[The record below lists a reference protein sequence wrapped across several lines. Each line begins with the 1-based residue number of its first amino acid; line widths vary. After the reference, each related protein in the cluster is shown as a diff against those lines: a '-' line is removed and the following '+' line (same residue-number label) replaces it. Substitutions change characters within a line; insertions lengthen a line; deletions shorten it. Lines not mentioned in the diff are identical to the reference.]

1 VVRRCAEDRDGGSE
15 TATHWADEAVF
26 GGEDRQTDRL
36 NAQQGKGARMP
47 SKQEEPDPD
56 IDFLRTFVSER
67 ARLQAEQLAGQKADQ
82 AALEEPDPARR
93 QLAPLFE
100 PDQSQPAPPT
110 PPPAADRTPEPVTS
124 FEPPRRTP
132 WAWLLIVS
140 ALTLALGLAAGFA
153 LGSSRADEEPT
164 SVPATR
170 SPATQPAPAP
180 PTSVVVQRTATSA
193 CLETARRADEIIQL
207 FATNQRER
215 AADLLVAYGV
225 ASRQCRRDAS
235 P

>member
-1 VVRRCAEDRDGGSE
+1 M
-15 TATHWADEAVF
+15 
-26 GGEDRQTDRL
+26 
-36 NAQQGKGARMP
+36 GKGARMP

-67 ARLQAEQLAGQKADQ
+67 ARLQAEQLAARNADQ
-82 AALEEPDPARR
+82 AALEKPDPARPP
-93 QLAPLFE
+93 LAPLFE
-100 PDQSQPAPPT
+100 PDQPQPAPAT
-110 PPPAADRTPEPVTS
+110 PPPAAARTPQPLTAS
-124 FEPPRRTP
+124 EPPRRTP
-132 WAWLLIVS
+132 RAWLLIVP

-153 LGSSRADEEPT
+153 LGSTRADREPT

-193 CLETARRADEIIQL
+193 CLETARRADEIIQR
-207 FATNQRER
+207 FAANQRDR
-215 AADLLVAYGV
+215 VADLLIAYTV

>member
-1 VVRRCAEDRDGGSE
+1 MRTG
-15 TATHWADEAVF
+15 
-26 GGEDRQTDRL
+26 RL
-36 NAQQGKGARMP
+36 IDAAHNLGKGARMP

-67 ARLQAEQLAGQKADQ
+67 ARRQAEQLAARNADQ
-82 AALEEPDPARR
+82 AAVEEPDPAWR
-93 QLAPLFE
+93 QLGPLFE
-100 PDQSQPAPPT
+100 PDQPQPAPPT
-110 PPPAADRTPEPVTS
+110 PPPAADRTPRPVTS

-132 WAWLLIVS
+132 RAWLLIVS

-153 LGSSRADEEPT
+153 LDSSRADEEPT
-164 SVPATR
+164 TVPATR

-180 PTSVVVQRTATSA
+180 PTSVVVQPIATSA
-193 CLETARRADEIIQL
+193 CLETARRADQIIHL
-207 FATNQRER
+207 FVTNQRER
-215 AADLLVAYGV
+215 AAELLVAYGV

>member
-1 VVRRCAEDRDGGSE
+1 MAVRKPPHTRLTRRSS
-15 TATHWADEAVF
+15 TV
-26 GGEDRQTDRL
+26 RTDRTDRR
-36 NAQQGKGARMP
+36 NAQHGQGSTHAQQAGGTR
-47 SKQEEPDPD
+47 SW

-82 AALEEPDPARR
+82 AALEEPDPTRR

-100 PDQSQPAPPT
+100 PDQPGSAPAT
-110 PPPAADRTPEPVTS
+110 PSPAAARKPQPVTS
-124 FEPPRRTP
+124 IEPPRRTP

-140 ALTLALGLAAGFA
+140 ALMLALGASGRVRPGLQPRRRGTDKRAGN
-153 LGSSRADEEPT
+153 
-164 SVPATR
+164 PAG
-170 SPATQPAPAP
+170 PAP
-180 PTSVVVQRTATSA
+180 PASVVVQRTATSA